1 MRLFALETTTAQGS
15 LAWWEDG
22 RVRAACD
29 LEAGRY
35 SVQLFAAMQA
45 LARQAGRELPGVDG
59 FAVANGPGSFTGV
72 RVGLTA
78 VKGLVEVW
86 RKPAVAISTLAA
98 VAAAAG
104 DLAAGAAPLVAALD
118 AARGEVYV
126 RLPAAAGGD
135 PPELVDRLESLAAF
149 CRRFRAQPELRLA
162 TPHAALAAACT
173 RCLGPEFA
181 PRVIAVPSRL
191 APAVARLGA
200 ARLAAGAA
208 GDPDA
213 ALRLDANYVRRSDA
227 EIFSAPGTRTPA
239 LPVA

>member
-1 MRLFALETTTAQGS
+1 MRLLALETTTAQGS

-22 RVRAACD
+22 GVRAACD
-29 LEAGRY
+29 LQAGRY

-45 LARQAGRELPGVDG
+45 LARQAGRELSSVDG

-98 VAAAAG
+98 VAAAA
-104 DLAAGAAPLVAALD
+104 AEMAGAEPVIAALD
-118 AARGEVYV
+118 AARGDVYF
-126 RLPAAAGGD
+126 RLPAAGGEN
-135 PPELVDRLESLAAF
+135 PPEPLDRLESLVAL
-149 CRRFRAQPELRLA
+149 CPRFPAWPEVRLA
-162 TPHAALAAACT
+162 TPHPDLAAACS
-173 RCLGPEFA
+173 RRLGPQFA
-181 PRVIAVPSRL
+181 RRIIAVPSRL

-200 ARLAAGAA
+200 AWLAAGAA
-208 GDPDA
+208 WEPDA

-227 EIFSAPGTRTPA
+227 EIFAAPLTMAPA
-239 LPVA
+239 GPIAD